1 MRGGVDFGGLR
12 GGRRRLTIAALVV
25 GAVSCGAPPVSQAQ
39 MGPGYCIGFMCEGP
53 ENAEYSLT
61 FERQRDGD
69 RDEAVAAGVGDL
81 DGDGAEEIAVTLMPP
96 LAPTA
101 ERTLLVLNG
110 RATGSQPGAA
120 TEMRIVD
127 DGTEPFGQALGIA
140 DVNGDGTREIA
151 VGTGT
156 GIAVVYGRT
165 DGATVDLRDLGADG
179 FRVTD
184 SALDSDEKRLAFA
197 LRPRFVAPD
206 DLDGDGRGD
215 LAFVDGS
222 TVRFFFPPADTAGRT
237 FDAASPDG
245 RFTTFATAA
254 SYYEDLQLA
263 EGGDL
268 DGDGTLDPVVF
279 VNHASGS
286 DAIGLTRVGPG
297 ESLDIAVVAE
307 SGDGFELHSQMGGL
321 GRVMGDFNRDGR
333 LDLRLPGIDGAILA
347 YSPAPGTERSFG
359 EEIAAGT
366 GMRATLSGIWNVG
379 DIDGDGIDDMGGDGA
394 LSVSGGVVDPADPS
408 GAGWEFVQGRTWLY
422 RETTVDMLAD
432 ATGDGLPEEL
442 TSSYRWSSQTNVIGA
457 RIIRTFHSRPFI
469 PIDVLPAVRR
479 GTNFELRSGVDP
491 TPANISRLN
500 GAIFPSV
507 SFYRDGRLQ
516 AWMQTGNW
524 SRDTGQVTGM
534 TAPASFIGYVEG
546 GSEVTFRVELER
558 DNRPLARGALQSL
571 DDAEVAPEEAGGGG
585 GAGSG
590 TGAAPNRIRGSR
602 KGDRLVGTDGADVID
617 AGRGRDKV
625 KGMSGDDVLDGGP
638 GRDVLRCGPGDDV
651 AIVEGR
657 DRLIGCEGRARI
669 FG

>member
-321 GRVMGDFNRDGR
+321 GIVMGDFNRDGKM
-333 LDLRLPGIDGAILA
+333 DL
-347 YSPAPGTERSFG
+347 
-359 EEIAAGT
+359 
-366 GMRATLSGIWNVG
+366 VV
-379 DIDGDGIDDMGGDGA
+379 
-394 LSVSGGVVDPADPS
+394 SVSGA
-408 GAGWEFVQGRTWLY
+408 
-422 RETTVDMLAD
+422 
-432 ATGDGLPEEL
+432 ATLRILIGDG
-442 TSSYRWSSQTNVIGA
+442 
-457 RIIRTFHSRPFI
+457 
-469 PIDVLPAVRR
+469 
-479 GTNFELRSGVDP
+479 SGVFVPGASFTVGGQPRSVVAADF
-491 TPANISRLN
+491 N
-500 GAIFPSV
+500 GDGNLDLAVSNQGLASV
-507 SFYRDGRLQ
+507 SVLLGDGKGSFAKETRFSVGASPAGLV
-516 AWMQTGNW
+516 AADVNADGFM
-524 SRDTGQVTGM
+524 DLVVTNLGSN
-534 TAPASFIGYVEG
+534 TVSVLIG
-546 GSEVTFRVELER
+546 
-558 DNRPLARGALQSL
+558 
-571 DDAEVAPEEAGGGG
+571 
-585 GAGSG
+585 
-590 TGAAPNRIRGSR
+590 
-602 KGDRLVGTDGADVID
+602 KGDGSFL
-617 AGRGRDKV
+617 
-625 KGMSGDDVLDGGP
+625 
-638 GRDVLRCGPGDDV
+638 
-651 AIVEGR
+651 
-657 DRLIGCEGRARI
+657 
-669 FG
+669 